1 MSHLRFYRA
10 ILSHEL
16 ADADAATIELHA
28 ATLSR
33 KQTRPLFPFH
43 DPPSQTQ
50 FQNDEIVPYLI
61 FFECI
66 D

>member
-16 ADADAATIELHA
+16 ADADAATVELHA

-33 KQTRPLFPFH
+33 KQTQLLHQFSRFTILLRKHSSKMAKLFH
-43 DPPSQTQ
+43 
-50 FQNDEIVPYLI
+50 I
-61 FFECI
+61 
-66 D
+66 